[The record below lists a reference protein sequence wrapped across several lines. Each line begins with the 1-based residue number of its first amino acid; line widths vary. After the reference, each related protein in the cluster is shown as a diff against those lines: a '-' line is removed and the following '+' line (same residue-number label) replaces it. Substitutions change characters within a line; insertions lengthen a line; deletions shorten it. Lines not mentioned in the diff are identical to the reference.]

1 MYTTKDEMVQKELEL
16 GWSGD
21 ASPATLGEHI
31 LYIVGNGFD
40 LHHGIQSSYA
50 AFGRYL
56 KEIDSETY
64 SQMERYFSVDDDFW
78 WQFEAQLANLD
89 TDSLLDDAAA
99 YLPSYGAE
107 DWSDAG
113 HHDYEYELGRAVTAI
128 SSTLR
133 FRFSEWV
140 RQLVIPPPIMMIGN
154 LLPLRRDARY
164 LSFNYTDTLQRMYGI
179 LDSSVTHIHGAAAR
193 ANDPLVLGHG
203 WERTAAD
210 SFNHGIDPES
220 ADVRVMAGNEIVNQ
234 YFTET
239 FKPTARVIEM
249 HQPFFRCLSGIKNIF
264 IMGHSLSSVD
274 LPYLHELQRHLGNSD
289 VQWQVSFHESSEEAE
304 AGMGNIGVDLNEVR
318 FVPLTEP
325 ALWACP

>member
-1 MYTTKDEMVQKELEL
+1 MAQQELEL
-16 GWSGD
+16 GWNGH
-21 ASPATLGEHI
+21 APPATPGEQI

-40 LHHGIQSSYA
+40 LHHGVQSSYT

-56 KEIDSETY
+56 KEVDADTY
-64 SQMERYFSVDDDFW
+64 DQLERYFSVDDDFW
-78 WQFEAQLANLD
+78 WQFEAQLARLD

-99 YLPSYGAE
+99 HLPSYGAD

-113 HHDYEYELGRAVTAI
+113 HHDYEYELDRVVAAI

-133 FRFSEWV
+133 LRFSEWV
-140 RQLVIPPPIMMIGN
+140 RQLVIPSPTKVISK

-164 LSFNYTDTLQRMYGI
+164 LTFNYTDTLQRLYGI
-179 LDSSVTHIHGAAAR
+179 QEASVIHIHGAAAR
-193 ANDPLVLGHG
+193 ANEQLVLGHG

-220 ADVRVMAGNEIVNQ
+220 ADVRVMGGNQIVDR

-239 FKPTARVIEM
+239 FKPTARVIET
-249 HQPFFRCLSGIKNIF
+249 HQPFFRSLSGIKKIL

-274 LPYLHELQRHLGNSD
+274 LPYLLELRRHLGNGE
-289 VQWQVSFHESSEEAE
+289 VQWQVSFHESSEDAK
-304 AGMGNIGVDLNEVR
+304 AGMDSMGVDANKVR

-325 ALWACP
+325 AQWACP